1 MTDFNPLAGAILG
14 SAQVQQQSDLQK
26 QRQLRRAQILRK
38 NSAAEA
44 DQLDHQVE
52 SPEQSAPVDDGPGE
66 HPERQKKRDP
76 RGPNGSDESEPHIDL
91 KA

>member
-26 QRQLRRAQILRK
+26 QRQLRRVQTLRK

-52 SPEQSAPVDDGPGE
+52 SPEQSAPIDDGPGE
-66 HPERQKKRDP
+66 HPDRQKKRDP
-76 RGPNGSDESEPHIDL
+76 RNPGKIDDNRPHIDVT
-91 KA
+91 A